1 MIIPINFNVPQTL
14 VLVYLIS
21 IVFSFYM
28 MILNDII
35 NKNTTGETIF
45 VSMALSVI
53 PAFNTGLMIF
63 FGVSNVVDASK
74 WNK

>member
-1 MIIPINFNVPQTL
+1 MIIPMNFNVPQTL
-14 VLVYLIS
+14 MLIYLIS

-35 NKNTTGETIF
+35 NRKTTGESIF
-45 VSMALSVI
+45 ASMVLSII
-53 PAFNTGLMIF
+53 PALNTAFMVF
-63 FGVSNVVDASK
+63 FAVSNVVDASK